1 MKVKVEVVENATGK
15 TLANPVFM
23 DDVTFEEVIP
33 MVDET
38 WSVHSA
44 PATDWMVGVSKCEMR
59 KRVWNFGAKFGLNC
73 FVTTYIME
81 VK

>member
-15 TLANPVFM
+15 TLANSFM
-23 DDVTFEEVIP
+23 DEVTFEEVMS

-38 WSVHSA
+38 WSIHST
-44 PATDWMVGVSKCEMR
+44 PATGWMVGVSKCEMR
-59 KRVWNFGAKFGLNC
+59 KRVWNFGEKLGLNC

-81 VK
+81 VQ